1 MATKHYLS
9 YLQETMHTNWKSM
22 AMADLDGENK
32 YTYAELAAEI
42 EKLHITWRECGI
54 KEGDKIALCGRN
66 CANWGLLFLAVESY
80 KAVVVSIL
88 PDFTAEGIYSLV
100 DHSVAVLLY
109 VGPNVKKKIDTT
121 QMKGLKAT
129 IFMDDMSI
137 VEADDKFRKQ
147 FEGAE
152 AAFRKAFP
160 KGVQLTDIHYPTD
173 NLDELAV
180 LTIPPVRPATRKV

>member
-9 YLQETMHTNWKSM
+9 FLQETMNTHWDRL
-22 AMADLDGENK
+22 AMKDLDGVNS
-32 YTYAELAAEI
+32 YTYAELASEI
-42 EKLHITWRECGI
+42 EKLHVTWRELGI

-66 CANWGLLFLAVESY
+66 CANWGLLFLAVETY

-100 DHSVAVLLY
+100 DHSEAILLY

-129 IFMDDMSI
+129 LFKSLSLQLLPSQHQLGSHLIFKLGSD
-137 VEADDKFRKQ
+137 VESLGFGE
-147 FEGAE
+147 FVT
-152 AAFRKAFP
+152 
-160 KGVQLTDIHYPTD
+160 GVFTNSAIR
-173 NLDELAV
+173 LDYLSG
-180 LTIPPVRPATRKV
+180 

>member
-9 YLQETMHTNWKSM
+9 YLQETMTSSWDVL
-22 AMADLDGENK
+22 AMKDLDGENS
-32 YTYAELAAEI
+32 YTYAQLAAAI
-42 EKLHITWRECGI
+42 KRLHVTWQQLGI

-100 DHSVAVLLY
+100 DHSEAVLLY

-129 IFMDDMSI
+129 IFMDDMSL
-137 VEADDKFRKQ
+137 VSAD
-147 FEGAE
+147 E
-152 AAFRKAFP
+152 
-160 KGVQLTDIHYPTD
+160 
-173 NLDELAV
+173 
-180 LTIPPVRPATRKV
+180 

>member
-9 YLQETMHTNWKSM
+9 YLQETMSRRWDCM
-22 AMADLDGENK
+22 ALADLDGVNK
-32 YTYAELAAEI
+32 YTYADLAREI
-42 EKLHITWRECGI
+42 EKLHVTWRECGI

-100 DHSVAVLLY
+100 DHSEAVILY
-109 VGPNVKKKIDTT
+109 VGPNVKKKIDPA

-129 IFMDDMSI
+129 IFMDDMTL
-137 VEADDKFRKQ
+137 VEAEDSFRKA

-152 AAFRKAFP
+152 AASDRKP
-160 KGVQLTDIHYPTD
+160 
-173 NLDELAV
+173 
-180 LTIPPVRPATRKV
+180 R